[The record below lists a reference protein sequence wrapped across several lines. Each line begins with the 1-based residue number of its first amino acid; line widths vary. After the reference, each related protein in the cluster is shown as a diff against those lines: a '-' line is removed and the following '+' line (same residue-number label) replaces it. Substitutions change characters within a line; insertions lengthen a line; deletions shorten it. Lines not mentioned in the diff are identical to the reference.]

1 MIVAVTG
8 ASGLVGSALV
18 ASLAA
23 GDHRAVAL
31 VRRTPRPGENALR
44 WDPSSGVITPAGPA
58 VADAIVHLAGDSI
71 MGLRWTMEKKR
82 RIRESRT
89 TATRLLVQTLIRL
102 PRALRWSWSAPRRS
116 DTTAAAATRYS
127 PKRAARAPDSA
138 AIIARAWEAATAPA
152 IARGIRVVNLRL
164 GVVLSA
170 RGGALAKML
179 TPFRLGLGGVIGDG
193 ASVDELD
200 RSRRHDRRDCPRAH
214 DRQPPRTAVNAVAPA
229 PATNAESTR
238 TLGRALGR
246 SDPCAPARVCG
257 APGAGRDGR
266 RALAGES
273 ARRARA
279 ASGHAATRSAT
290 RPWRGVSGAAL
301 ARGPGRL
308 SGR

>member
-71 MGLRWTMEKKR
+71 MGLRWTTEKKR

-102 PRALRWSWSAPRRS
+102 PQPPAVLVCASAIGYYGSRGDEVLTEESRPGTGFLA
-116 DTTAAAATRYS
+116 DV
-127 PKRAARAPDSA
+127 
-138 AIIARAWEAATAPA
+138 ARAWEAATAPA

-193 ASVDELD
+193 AQWMSWIALD
-200 RSRRHDRRDCPRAH
+200 DTIGAIVHALTTDSLRGP
-214 DRQPPRTAVNAVAPA
+214 VNAVAPA
-229 PATNAESTR
+229 PATNAEFTR
-238 TLGRALGR
+238 TLGRVLGRPTLVPLPAFAARLALGEMADELLLASQR
-246 SDPCAPARVCG
+246 VVPARLQACG
-257 APGAGRDGR
+257 YAFRHPTLEGAFR
-266 RALAGES
+266 
-273 ARRARA
+273 
-279 ASGHAATRSAT
+279 
-290 RPWRGVSGAAL
+290 AAL
-301 ARGPGRL
+301 AR
-308 SGR
+308 